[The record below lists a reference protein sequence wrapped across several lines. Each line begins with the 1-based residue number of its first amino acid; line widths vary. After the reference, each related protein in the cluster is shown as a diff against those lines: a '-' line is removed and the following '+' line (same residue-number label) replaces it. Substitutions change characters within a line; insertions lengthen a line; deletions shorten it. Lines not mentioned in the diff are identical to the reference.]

1 MYWNLV
7 DDMCYKFTIKFHYA
21 CSTILMSREFYN
33 SLEWEMVG
41 NQWLSLV
48 KQNSVRGCHIVID
61 DTQIMF
67 TLKGREGEELVVR
80 SFEETKF
87 S

>member
-1 MYWNLV
+1 MYWHLV
-7 DDMCYKFTIKFHYA
+7 DDMCYKFTIKFHHA
-21 CSTILMSREFYN
+21 CSTIHMSREFYN
-33 SLEWEMVG
+33 CLEMEMVG